1 MNTKEMS
8 LVGLAREN
16 ENIDIWLGDENL
28 RPVLTNTDVQLAYE
42 LAVCAHAGTVRKT
55 GEPYINHPLRTAK
68 RVESYGAEYQ
78 IVALLH
84 DVVEDTDFTLDD
96 LSKFFNSRVIRALDS
111 VTHRADESYSDF
123 IIRCVT
129 GGNLP
134 MVVKIADT
142 LDNSSPEQLSIFP
155 PAKRRS
161 KRLKY
166 RIARTTLIAS
176 VKRSEQLR
184 EALRAE
190 LILKGEL

>member
-1 MNTKEMS
+1 MKTKEMS
-8 LVGLAREN
+8 LEKLAHSIQ
-16 ENIDIWLGDENL
+16 NIDVWLGDENL
-28 RPVLTNTDVQLAYE
+28 RPELTNPDVQLAYE
-42 LAVCAHAGTVRKT
+42 IAVCAHAGTVRKT

-68 RVESYGAEYQ
+68 RVESYEVDYQ

-84 DVVEDTDFTLDD
+84 DVVEDTDFTLDE
-96 LSKFFNSRVIRALDS
+96 LSMFFDSRVIRALDS
-111 VTHRADESYSDF
+111 VTHREGESYSDF

-129 GGNLP
+129 GGSLP

-166 RIARTTLIAS
+166 RTARTTLIAS
-176 VKRSEQLR
+176 VKRSEELR